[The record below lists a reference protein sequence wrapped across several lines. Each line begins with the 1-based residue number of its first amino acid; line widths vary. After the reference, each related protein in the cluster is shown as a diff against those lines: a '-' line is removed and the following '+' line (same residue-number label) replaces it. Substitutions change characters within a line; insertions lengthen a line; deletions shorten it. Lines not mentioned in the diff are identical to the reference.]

1 LTATGGFGSVA
12 SKHRTTRKEPSGR
25 IFHPEKEIMMAK
37 IKHIALSTQ
46 DPEKTAA
53 FYKETLGLQEV
64 GKVDSPLAEG
74 YYLTDGSINVAI
86 LKFKN
91 DQAVDKQEGV
101 NFVGLHHFGFK
112 VDDLEGTEARLA
124 AANADKRPQV
134 NTAMTPGTSHRNFE
148 VKYRGPDGVI
158 FDISSTGWVGTSDD

>member
-1 LTATGGFGSVA
+1 
-12 SKHRTTRKEPSGR
+12 
-25 IFHPEKEIMMAK
+25 MAK

-53 FYKETLGLQEV
+53 FYKETLGLEEV

-91 DQAVDKQEGV
+91 DQAADKPEGV
-101 NFVGLHHFGFK
+101 DFVGLHHFGFK
-112 VDDLEGTEARLA
+112 VEDLEATEARLEA
-124 AANADKRPQV
+124 AHADKRPQINMSTTQARASQLRSKV
-134 NTAMTPGTSHRNFE
+134 SWTRRRHLRHFQHRMGWDLGRL
-148 VKYRGPDGVI
+148 VSGWGVC
-158 FDISSTGWVGTSDD
+158 FPHA

>member
-1 LTATGGFGSVA
+1 
-12 SKHRTTRKEPSGR
+12 
-25 IFHPEKEIMMAK
+25 MAK

-53 FYKETLGLQEV
+53 FYKETLGLEEV
-64 GKVDSPLAEG
+64 GKVNSPLAEG

-86 LKFKN
+86 LKFK
-91 DQAVDKQEGV
+91 DDRAADKPEGV

-112 VDDLEGTEARLA
+112 VDDLEETEARLEA
-124 AANADKRPQV
+124 AHADKRPQV
-134 NTAMTPGTSHRNFE
+134 SMSTAQAGHRNFE

>member
-1 LTATGGFGSVA
+1 
-12 SKHRTTRKEPSGR
+12 
-25 IFHPEKEIMMAK
+25 MAK
-37 IKHIALSTQ
+37 IKHIALSTH

-64 GKVDSPLAEG
+64 GKVNSPLAEG

-86 LKFKN
+86 LKFKS
-91 DQAVDKQEGV
+91 DYAADKPEGV

-112 VDDLEGTEARLA
+112 VDDLEETEARLQA
-124 AANADKRPQV
+124 AQADKRPQM
-134 NTAMTPGTSHRNFE
+134 NMAMPQGVSHRNVE
-148 VKYRGPDGVI
+148 VKYRGPDDVI

>member
-1 LTATGGFGSVA
+1 VSQ
-12 SKHRTTRKEPSGR
+12 TRLALRARGPADSSRSQKET
-25 IFHPEKEIMMAK
+25 IMAK

-53 FYKETLGLQEV
+53 FYIETLGLQEV

-74 YYLTDGSINVAI
+74 YYLTDGSINVAV

-91 DQAVDKQEGV
+91 DQAADKPEGV

-112 VDDLEGTEARLA
+112 VEDLEATEARLQA
-124 AANADKRPQV
+124 AQADKRPQI
-134 NTAMTPGTSHRNFE
+134 NMSTTQAGHRNYE

>member
-1 LTATGGFGSVA
+1 
-12 SKHRTTRKEPSGR
+12 
-25 IFHPEKEIMMAK
+25 MAK

-53 FYKETLGLQEV
+53 FYKDTLGLQEV

-86 LKFKN
+86 LKFK
-91 DQAVDKQEGV
+91 DDRAADKPEGV

-112 VDDLEGTEARLA
+112 VEDLEATEARLQ
-124 AANADKRPQV
+124 AANADKRPQI
-134 NTAMTPGTSHRNFE
+134 NMAMSSPGTSHRNYE

>member
-1 LTATGGFGSVA
+1 
-12 SKHRTTRKEPSGR
+12 
-25 IFHPEKEIMMAK
+25 MAK

-53 FYKETLGLQEV
+53 FYIETLGLQEV
-64 GKVDSPLAEG
+64 GKVNSPLAEG

-86 LKFKN
+86 LKFK
-91 DQAVDKQEGV
+91 DDFAADKPEGV

-112 VDDLEGTEARLA
+112 VDDLAETETRLQA
-124 AANADKRPQV
+124 AHADKRPQMG
-134 NTAMTPGTSHRNFE
+134 MTTSPGTQHRNVE
-148 VKYRGPDGVI
+148 VKYRGPDDVI

>member
-1 LTATGGFGSVA
+1 
-12 SKHRTTRKEPSGR
+12 
-25 IFHPEKEIMMAK
+25 MMAK
-37 IKHIALSTQ
+37 IKHIALSTH

-64 GKVDSPLAEG
+64 GKVKSPLAEG

-86 LKFKN
+86 LKFKS
-91 DQAVDKQEGV
+91 DEAADKPEGV

-112 VDDLEGTEARLA
+112 VDDLEGTMARLEA
-124 AANADKRPQV
+124 AHADQRPQV
-134 NTAMTPGTSHRNFE
+134 NMAMPQGPQHRNFE
-148 VKYRGPDGVI
+148 VKFRGPDGVI

>member
-1 LTATGGFGSVA
+1 LTAADGFGSVA
-12 SKHRTTRKEPSGR
+12 TKPRAVRKEPSRR

-64 GKVDSPLAEG
+64 GKVNSPLAEG

-91 DQAVDKQEGV
+91 DQAADKPEGV

-112 VDDLEGTEARLA
+112 VDSLDETEARLE

-134 NTAMTPGTSHRNFE
+134 GMGMPQGTSHRNVE

>member
-1 LTATGGFGSVA
+1 
-12 SKHRTTRKEPSGR
+12 
-25 IFHPEKEIMMAK
+25 MAK

-53 FYKETLGLQEV
+53 FYKEMLGLEEV
-64 GKVDSPLAEG
+64 GKVNSPLAEG

-91 DQAVDKQEGV
+91 DQAADKPEGV

-112 VDDLEGTEARLA
+112 VDNLEDMCARLEA
-124 AANADKRPQV
+124 AHVNRRPQV
-134 NTAMTPGTSHRNFE
+134 NPMTMPQGAGHRNVE

>member
-1 LTATGGFGSVA
+1 
-12 SKHRTTRKEPSGR
+12 
-25 IFHPEKEIMMAK
+25 MAK
-37 IKHIALSTQ
+37 IKHIALSTR

-86 LKFKN
+86 LKFKS
-91 DQAVDKQEGV
+91 DEAADKPEGV
-101 NFVGLHHFGFK
+101 NWVGLHHFGFK
-112 VDDLEGTEARLA
+112 VEDLEETTARLEA
-124 AANADKRPQV
+124 AHADKRPQV
-134 NTAMTPGTSHRNFE
+134 NMAMPQSTSHRNFE

-158 FDISSTGWVGTSDD
+158 FDISSTGWVGTSVD

>member
-1 LTATGGFGSVA
+1 
-12 SKHRTTRKEPSGR
+12 
-25 IFHPEKEIMMAK
+25 MAK

-53 FYKETLGLQEV
+53 FYKETLGLEEV

-91 DQAVDKQEGV
+91 DQAADKPEGV
-101 NFVGLHHFGFK
+101 DFVGLHHFGFK
-112 VDDLEGTEARLA
+112 VEDLEETEARLEA
-124 AANADKRPQV
+124 AHADKRPQI
-134 NTAMTPGTSHRNFE
+134 NMSMTQASG
-148 VKYRGPDGVI
+148 I
-158 FDISSTGWVGTSDD
+158 AISK

>member
-1 LTATGGFGSVA
+1 MRPEREITQL
-12 SKHRTTRKEPSGR
+12 KKETV
-25 IFHPEKEIMMAK
+25 MAK

-53 FYKETLGLQEV
+53 FYKDTLGLQEV
-64 GKVDSPLAEG
+64 GKVDGPLAEG

-91 DQAVDKQEGV
+91 DQAADKPEGV

-112 VDDLEGTEARLA
+112 VEDLEATEARLQA
-124 AANADKRPQV
+124 AQADKRPQI
-134 NTAMTPGTSHRNFE
+134 NMAMTQAGHRNFE

>member
-1 LTATGGFGSVA
+1 MRQAPRGQFSEPL
-12 SKHRTTRKEPSGR
+12 KET
-25 IFHPEKEIMMAK
+25 IMAK

-53 FYKETLGLQEV
+53 FYKETLGLEEV
-64 GKVDSPLAEG
+64 GKVNSPLAEG

-91 DQAVDKQEGV
+91 DQAADKPEGV

-112 VDDLEGTEARLA
+112 VEDLEETEARLEA
-124 AANADKRPQV
+124 AHADKRPQV
-134 NTAMTPGTSHRNFE
+134 NMSTAQAGHRNYE

>member
-1 LTATGGFGSVA
+1 
-12 SKHRTTRKEPSGR
+12 
-25 IFHPEKEIMMAK
+25 MAK

-64 GKVDSPLAEG
+64 GKVDGPLAEG

-91 DQAVDKQEGV
+91 DQAADKPEGV

-112 VDDLEGTEARLA
+112 VEDLEATEARLEA
-124 AANADKRPQV
+124 AHADKRPQV
-134 NTAMTPGTSHRNFE
+134 NMAMPQAAGHRNFE

-158 FDISSTGWVGTSDD
+158 FDISSTGWVGTSDE

>member
-1 LTATGGFGSVA
+1 
-12 SKHRTTRKEPSGR
+12 
-25 IFHPEKEIMMAK
+25 MAK

-53 FYKETLGLQEV
+53 FYKETLGLEEV
-64 GKVDSPLAEG
+64 GKVNGPLAEG

-86 LKFKN
+86 LKFKS
-91 DQAVDKQEGV
+91 DEAADKPEGV

-112 VDDLEGTEARLA
+112 VDDLEATMERLQA
-124 AANADKRPQV
+124 AHADKRPQV
-134 NTAMTPGTSHRNFE
+134 GMAMQPGTQHRNFE
-148 VKYRGPDGVI
+148 VKFRGPDGVI

>member
-1 LTATGGFGSVA
+1 
-12 SKHRTTRKEPSGR
+12 
-25 IFHPEKEIMMAK
+25 MAK

-53 FYKETLGLQEV
+53 FYKDTLGLQEV

-91 DQAVDKQEGV
+91 DQAADKPQGVD
-101 NFVGLHHFGFK
+101 FVGLHHFGFQ
-112 VDDLEGTEARLA
+112 VEDLEATEARLQ
-124 AANADKRPQV
+124 AANADKRPQI
-134 NTAMTPGTSHRNFE
+134 NMAMSPGTSHRNFE

-158 FDISSTGWVGTSDD
+158 FDISSTGWVGTSAD

>member
-1 LTATGGFGSVA
+1 
-12 SKHRTTRKEPSGR
+12 
-25 IFHPEKEIMMAK
+25 MAK

-64 GKVDSPLAEG
+64 GQVNSPLAEG

-91 DQAVDKQEGV
+91 DQAADKPEGV

-112 VDDLEGTEARLA
+112 VDNLEETEARLEA
-124 AANADKRPQV
+124 AHADKRPQV
-134 NTAMTPGTSHRNFE
+134 NMDMAPGTSQRNFE

>member
-1 LTATGGFGSVA
+1 MT
-12 SKHRTTRKEPSGR
+12 HRHQARE
-25 IFHPEKEIMMAK
+25 EKRMAK

-53 FYKETLGLQEV
+53 FYKEMLGLEEV
-64 GKVDSPLAEG
+64 GKVNSPLAEG

-86 LKFKN
+86 LKFK
-91 DQAVDKQEGV
+91 DDRAADKPEGV

-112 VDDLEGTEARLA
+112 VDDLEEMCTRLEAAHVNR
-124 AANADKRPQV
+124 RPQV
-134 NTAMTPGTSHRNFE
+134 NPMAMSQGAGHRNVE
-148 VKYRGPDGVI
+148 VKYRGPDDVI

>member
-1 LTATGGFGSVA
+1 VPGGFATVA
-12 SKHRTTRKEPSGR
+12 NKPCAARKGLSREISQPT
-25 IFHPEKEIMMAK
+25 KETIMAK

-64 GKVDSPLAEG
+64 GKVDGPLAEG

-91 DQAVDKQEGV
+91 DQAADKPEGV
-101 NFVGLHHFGFK
+101 DFVGLHHFGFK
-112 VDDLEGTEARLA
+112 VEDLEATEARLEA
-124 AANADKRPQV
+124 AHADKRPQI
-134 NTAMTPGTSHRNFE
+134 NMSTTQAGHRNFE

>member
-1 LTATGGFGSVA
+1 
-12 SKHRTTRKEPSGR
+12 
-25 IFHPEKEIMMAK
+25 MAK

-53 FYKETLGLQEV
+53 FYIETLGLQEV
-64 GKVDSPLAEG
+64 GKVNGPLAEG

-91 DQAVDKQEGV
+91 DFAADKPEGV

-112 VDDLEGTEARLA
+112 VDDLEATEARLQA
-124 AANADKRPQV
+124 AHADKRPQMGM
-134 NTAMTPGTSHRNFE
+134 AMPQGGTPHRNVE
-148 VKYRGPDGVI
+148 VKYRGPDDVI

>member
-1 LTATGGFGSVA
+1 
-12 SKHRTTRKEPSGR
+12 
-25 IFHPEKEIMMAK
+25 MAK

-64 GKVDSPLAEG
+64 GKVNSPLAEG

-86 LKFKN
+86 LKFKS
-91 DQAVDKQEGV
+91 DFAADKPEGV

-112 VDDLEGTEARLA
+112 VDDLEATEARLEA
-124 AANADKRPQV
+124 AHANKRPQM
-134 NTAMTPGTSHRNFE
+134 NMAMPQGASHRNVE
-148 VKYRGPDGVI
+148 VKYRGPDDVI

>member
-1 LTATGGFGSVA
+1 VPGGFGSVA
-12 SKHRTTRKEPSGR
+12 TKPCAERKRPSR
-25 IFHPEKEIMMAK
+25 YIPQPKKETIMAK

-53 FYKETLGLQEV
+53 FYKETLGLEEV

-91 DQAVDKQEGV
+91 DQAADKPEGV

-112 VDDLEGTEARLA
+112 VEDLEATEARLEA
-124 AANADKRPQV
+124 AQADKRPQI
-134 NTAMTPGTSHRNFE
+134 NMSMTQAGHRNYE

>member
-1 LTATGGFGSVA
+1 
-12 SKHRTTRKEPSGR
+12 
-25 IFHPEKEIMMAK
+25 MAK
-37 IKHIALSTQ
+37 IKHIALSTR

-86 LKFKN
+86 LKFKS
-91 DQAVDKQEGV
+91 DEAADKPEGV
-101 NFVGLHHFGFK
+101 NFVGLHHFGFQ
-112 VDDLEGTEARLA
+112 VDDLAATEARLQA
-124 AANADKRPQV
+124 AHADKRPQV
-134 NTAMTPGTSHRNFE
+134 GMAAPAGTTHRNFE